1 MRDESRLTH
10 NWLAKKLVNDKVRAH
25 LGLLRGMVVDLG
37 CGTRPYEN
45 DILDTADYYIG
56 VDWGNT
62 MHGAHAD
69 VIADVAQ
76 PLPLRDHAADCV
88 VAFDVLEHVAEPGRM
103 LAESW
108 RILQPGG
115 MLMISVPFQWWVHEA
130 PWDFYRYTRHG
141 LEYLLGKAGFADVQ
155 VQATSGFWSMWV
167 LKLNYQLVKL
177 IRGPRPV
184 RMLVRALLVPVWW
197 LGQSAAL
204 LMDAAWHEEG
214 ETAGYFV
221 VARKP

>member
-1 MRDESRLTH
+1 MRDEGRLTH

-25 LGLLRGMVVDLG
+25 LSLLRGTVIDLG
-37 CGTRPYEN
+37 CGTRPYEV
-45 DILDTADYYIG
+45 DILGIADRYIG
-56 VDWGNT
+56 IDWGNT
-62 MHGAHAD
+62 MHGTHAD

-76 PLPLRDHAADCV
+76 PLPIRDRAADCV
-88 VAFDVLEHVAEPGRM
+88 VTFDVLEHVAEPGRM

-115 MLMISVPFQWWVHEA
+115 ILMISVPFQWWVHEA

-155 VQATSGFWSMWV
+155 VQATTGFWVMWV

-184 RMLVRALLVPVWW
+184 RMLVRTLLIPVWW
-197 LGQSAAL
+197 LGQSLAL
-204 LMDAAWHEEG
+204 LMDAAWYEEG